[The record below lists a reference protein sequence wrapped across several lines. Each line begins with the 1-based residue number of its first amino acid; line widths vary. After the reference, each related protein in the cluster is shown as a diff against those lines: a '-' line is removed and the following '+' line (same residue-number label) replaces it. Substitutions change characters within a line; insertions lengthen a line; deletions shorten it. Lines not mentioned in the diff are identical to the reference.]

1 MGGGGHKKK
10 IDARS
15 PSTPI
20 SFKAW
25 ESTCHSPLSLPPPTP
40 PESPPSV
47 SAPPAR
53 GSLASPY
60 IHVAANIYV
69 PLLYDSLRLNIA
81 KRSQL

>member
-1 MGGGGHKKK
+1 MGGGGAKKNRCK
-10 IDARS
+10 
-15 PSTPI
+15 I
-20 SFKAW
+20 SF
-25 ESTCHSPLSLPPPTP
+25 HSYIVQSLGIDLPLSSLSLPPPTP